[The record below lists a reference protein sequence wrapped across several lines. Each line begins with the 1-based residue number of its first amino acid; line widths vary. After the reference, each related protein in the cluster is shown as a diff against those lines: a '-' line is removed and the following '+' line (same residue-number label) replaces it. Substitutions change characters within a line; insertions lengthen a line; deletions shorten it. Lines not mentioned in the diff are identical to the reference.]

1 MAEEAAR
8 HLELVGRRL
17 GEVEDDRRDAGITT
31 GKAERLAGGPARD
44 GVGTT
49 EPEGDLQ
56 DPEPAL
62 IRGDDQDLSG
72 CHVAHCTLAR
82 AVDERVE
89 MLLQAVADRNGS
101 DLLFAPGAPPTVRID
116 GNLVRLGEESM
127 TSDSATELARTLAGP
142 RWDELQVRREL
153 DFSFSFG
160 ESNRVRANL
169 FYQRGTLAGA
179 LRFVPYQIPTLETLG
194 APLACHELI
203 HRPNGLIL
211 VTGPT
216 GAGKST
222 TVAAMIDRI
231 NRERPVHIITIEDP
245 IEYVH
250 RHHRAM
256 VVQREVGSD
265 THDFAGAL
273 RSALR
278 EDPDVVQVGEMRDL
292 ETIAATLT
300 MAETGHLVFAT
311 LHTNDT
317 AQAIDRMVDVFP
329 PQQQRQIQIQL
340 SQTLAAVIHQRL
352 VPRADGAGR
361 VATFEVMLGTPAIRN
376 LIKEGKSNQLRNVIA
391 TGSSFGMYT
400 LEADLRRLVRE
411 GVISIE
417 TATAETIHPSE
428 LDARD

>member
-1 MAEEAAR
+1 ME
-8 HLELVGRRL
+8 
-17 GEVEDDRRDAGITT
+17 T
-31 GKAERLAGGPARD
+31 
-44 GVGTT
+44 
-49 EPEGDLQ
+49 
-56 DPEPAL
+56 
-62 IRGDDQDLSG
+62 
-72 CHVAHCTLAR
+72 
-82 AVDERVE
+82 
-89 MLLQAVADRNGS
+89 LLQAVADRNGS
-101 DLLFAPGAPPTVRID
+101 DLLFAPGAPPTVRIN
-116 GNLVRLGEESM
+116 GNLVRLSEESM
-127 TSDSATELARTLAGP
+127 TSDMTTELARTLAGA

-160 ESNRVRANL
+160 ASNRVRANL

-179 LRFVPYQIPTLETLG
+179 LRFVPYEIPTLETLG

-411 GVISIE
+411 GSSRSRPPPPRRSTRASSTRATDGAALTTGKRNAPPEGGAFCVSARSGV
-417 TATAETIHPSE
+417 TPDDGGRFSRLDATACRCGGDEPRGGPGVRALRLGLAQIVRRQD
-428 LDARD
+428 LGARADRQGA

>member
-1 MAEEAAR
+1 
-8 HLELVGRRL
+8 
-17 GEVEDDRRDAGITT
+17 VEY
-31 GKAERLAGGPARD
+31 
-44 GVGTT
+44 
-49 EPEGDLQ
+49 
-56 DPEPAL
+56 
-62 IRGDDQDLSG
+62 
-72 CHVAHCTLAR
+72 
-82 AVDERVE
+82 
-89 MLLQAVADRNGS
+89 LLQAVADRNGS
-101 DLLFAPGAPPTVRID
+101 DLLFAPGAPPTVRIN
-116 GNLVRLGEESM
+116 GNLVRLSDESM
-127 TSDSATELARTLAGP
+127 TSEATTEMARSLAGT
-142 RWDELQVRREL
+142 RWDELQIRREL

-160 ESNRVRANL
+160 QSNRVRANL

-179 LRFVPYQIPTLETLG
+179 LRFVPYKIPTLEELG
-194 APLACHELI
+194 VPLACHELI

-222 TVAAMIDRI
+222 TVASMIDRI

-250 RHHRAM
+250 SHHRAM

-265 THDFAGAL
+265 THDFSGAL

-300 MAETGHLVFAT
+300 MAETGHLVFGT

-376 LIKEGKSNQLRNVIA
+376 LIKEGKTNQLRNVIA

-400 LEADLRRLVRE
+400 LETDLRRLVRE
-411 GVISIE
+411 EVISIE

-428 LDARD
+428 LDSRD

>member
-1 MAEEAAR
+1 
-8 HLELVGRRL
+8 
-17 GEVEDDRRDAGITT
+17 
-31 GKAERLAGGPARD
+31 
-44 GVGTT
+44 
-49 EPEGDLQ
+49 
-56 DPEPAL
+56 
-62 IRGDDQDLSG
+62 
-72 CHVAHCTLAR
+72 
-82 AVDERVE
+82 VDERVE
-89 MLLQAVADRNGS
+89 KLLQDVADRDGS
-101 DLLFAPGAPPTVRID
+101 DLLFAPGAPATVRIH
-116 GNLVRLGEESM
+116 GELSRL
-127 TSDSATELARTLAGP
+127 SDETLTPQATAELARALAGA

-160 ESNRVRANL
+160 QESRVRANL
-169 FYQRGTLAGA
+169 FFQRGTLAGA
-179 LRFVPYQIPTLETLG
+179 LRFVPYEIPTLEALG
-194 APLACHELI
+194 APAACLDLI
-203 HRPNGLIL
+203 NRPNGLVL

-231 NRERPVHIITIEDP
+231 NRERAVHIITIEDP

-250 RHHRAM
+250 RHHRSM

-300 MAETGHLVFAT
+300 MAETGHLVFGT

-317 AQAIDRMVDVFP
+317 AQAIDRIVDVCP
-329 PQQQRQIQIQL
+329 PSQQRQVQIQL

-352 VPRADGAGR
+352 VPRADGTGR
-361 VATFEVMLGTPAIRN
+361 VAVFEVMLGTPAVRN
-376 LIKEGKSNQLRNVIA
+376 LIKEGKSNQLRNVVA
-391 TGSSFGMYT
+391 TGSTFGMYT
-400 LEADLRRLVRE
+400 LETDLRRLVRE

-417 TATAETIHPSE
+417 TATAETVHPGE
-428 LDARD
+428 LDERD